1 MGRDGEVGALKKEGN
16 DSDDDAILVP
26 GIPENATRSCGVD
39 VFGASV
45 LSGRKFGGGGN
56 PEIKENWAAN
66 GSSERVGYFRH
77 KECEIMRI
85 SNF

>member
-1 MGRDGEVGALKKEGN
+1 MGRDDGVGAVKKEGN

-45 LSGRKFGGGGN
+45 LSGRKFGGG
-56 PEIKENWAAN
+56 EIP
-66 GSSERVGYFRH
+66 R
-77 KECEIMRI
+77 
-85 SNF
+85 

>member
-1 MGRDGEVGALKKEGN
+1 MGRDGGVGAVKKEGN

-45 LSGRKFGGGGN
+45 LSGRKFGGGGI
-56 PEIKENWAAN
+56 P
-66 GSSERVGYFRH
+66 R
-77 KECEIMRI
+77 
-85 SNF
+85 